1 MEEDLSRGNKAT
13 KVLVVVDPAR
23 SEIPTKISTGKKK
36 PKKKGD
42 DLCKCSVD
50 KASTKPSSRLPSAIK
65 LETERNLRTTTV
77 RASNEMWK
85 AITACATVPKG
96 TLSLDHRKLE
106 NSKCRLGGALALSRK
121 LPNMTYA
128 TNATCEIFHSAMAP
142 GAIVAPRWRQGE
154 DMLPN

>member
-96 TLSLDHRKLE
+96 TLSLDHRKLG
-106 NSKCRLGGALALSRK
+106 KFQVLARRCSCFVEETTEYDVR
-121 LPNMTYA
+121 
-128 TNATCEIFHSAMAP
+128 
-142 GAIVAPRWRQGE
+142 
-154 DMLPN
+154 D